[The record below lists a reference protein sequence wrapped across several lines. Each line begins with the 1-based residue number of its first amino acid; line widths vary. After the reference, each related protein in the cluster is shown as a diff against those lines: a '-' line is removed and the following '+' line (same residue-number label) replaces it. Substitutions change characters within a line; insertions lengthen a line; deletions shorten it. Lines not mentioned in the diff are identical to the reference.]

1 MNLAN
6 CKPSEFLRQSYKIK
20 KSVENWLKVT
30 DIANIRKEMPKLTV
44 IPKDATEAERKE
56 IFEANRAKVREQATK
71 NAMAIL
77 DEVMDKHA
85 DETLEILALCCF
97 IEPSE
102 VDNYSIDFYLKNF
115 TEIINNKAVIDFF
128 TSLAQLGQMNTPN
141 A

>member
-6 CKPSEFLRQSYKIK
+6 CKPSEFLKQTYKIK
-20 KSVENWLKVT
+20 KSVEKWLKVT
-30 DIANIRKEMPKLTV
+30 DIANIRKEMPKLTP
-44 IPKDATEAERKE
+44 ISKDLSDEERRE
-56 IFEANRAKVREQATK
+56 IFEENRNKVREQTTK

-97 IEPSE
+97 IEPNE
-102 VDNYSIDFYLKNF
+102 VDNYPIDFYLKNF
-115 TEIINNKAVIDFF
+115 TEIISNKTVIDFF
-128 TSLAQLGQMNTPN
+128 ISLAQLGQMNTPN

>member
-44 IPKDATEAERKE
+44 IPKDANEAERKE

-97 IEPSE
+97 IEPDE
-102 VDNYSIDFYLKNF
+102 VDNYPIDFYLKNF
-115 TEIINNKAVIDFF
+115 TEIISNKTVIDFF
-128 TSLAQLGQMNTPN
+128 ISLAQLGQMNTPN